1 MCNQASTPDSLV
13 TLVRVSVQAPSFVD
27 MPGTS
32 YKLVCSAK
40 STLMPNP
47 ISAGMLVLAIASPSS
62 KEQLELELT
71 NASDHEA

>member
-1 MCNQASTPDSLV
+1 MCNQVSTPDSLV
-13 TLVRVSVQAPSFVD
+13 TLVRVSVQAPSFVG

-32 YKLVCSAK
+32 YKLVCSAT
-40 STLMPNP
+40 S